1 MPEHG
6 AHCAGVRRQ
15 AHGAWTAQ
23 KKELPGRLRTVSV
36 PYLYWHFAVM
46 AQGMLRSTRTGRL
59 DRYGVH
65 TDLNLDVRI
74 MSEKGPRLSA
84 LEIPNLS

>member
-1 MPEHG
+1 
-6 AHCAGVRRQ
+6 
-15 AHGAWTAQ
+15 
-23 KKELPGRLRTVSV
+23 
-36 PYLYWHFAVM
+36 M